1 MYTFPDEIRKAYE
14 ALPAAMV
21 FDQFIDGKVVPLL
34 ISDGFCELIGMDREH
49 AMAWF
54 REGQYERLH
63 PDDVG
68 RVARVSME
76 FANHRGDYDLAFRT
90 RHPDGYHILH
100 AIAKWLTMPDGT
112 ELALVTYADLTANFD
127 AISGSMEDYHLFRED
142 QFYTDPLTRLPNLNY
157 LNQYADERV
166 HALRTFGKQ
175 PVIVYADV
183 IGMHYYNSRYGYQEG
198 NAFLRL
204 TAESLTHAFP
214 EALVMR
220 GRDDHFLVID
230 AFDDRAEIEKRI
242 SQANQEIR
250 SWAEGSTV
258 GIKAGICMYEEQMQ
272 TIEAVDHARNAL
284 KWIGNDLNRICN
296 FYAYD
301 DEDRLWNQR
310 YIIENFERAMAEG
323 WIQVYYQGIVR
334 TETGKGSAFEA
345 LARWVDPVRG
355 ILRRM
360 SLFPCWRN
368 IISCTS
374 WTCSWRSRSAANIP
388 CASRRRRPCCP
399 YPSTSAPRILTT
411 RIFRPR
417 WQRSMSGIRFRTCP
431 AEKV

>member
-1 MYTFPDEIRKAYE
+1 MDRYVFTKQEKAVLE
-14 ALPAAMV
+14 RLKPALAV
-21 FDQFIDGKVVPLL
+21 YQFVNKRVVTLVL
-34 ISDGFCELIGMDREH
+34 SDGFCELIGMDREH

-198 NAFLRL
+198 NALLRL

-250 SWAEGSTV
+250 SRAEGRTV
-258 GIKAGICMYEEQMQ
+258 GIKAGIIVQGADSVLQ
-272 TIEAVDHARNAL
+272 QQV
-284 KWIGNDLNRICN
+284 CN
-296 FYAYD
+296 FSGSLTAAHINNGTTFYHLQYMEQLLIFVSSPSHNISQILPLIAHA
-301 DEDRLWNQR
+301 
-310 YIIENFERAMAEG
+310 ENIKTLPMSLPRG
-323 WIQVYYQGIVR
+323 
-334 TETGKGSAFEA
+334 
-345 LARWVDPVRG
+345 G
-355 ILRRM
+355 ILITVWGVMHTRLP
-360 SLFPCWRN
+360 SLRVVLRLDVWVLEFFLYIFDHLRCG
-368 IISCTS
+368 
-374 WTCSWRSRSAANIP
+374 RSRQCQNGSFWFQFPDFPDFQIGWTEIVTP
-388 CASRRRRPCCP
+388 
-399 YPSTSAPRILTT
+399 L
-411 RIFRPR
+411 
-417 WQRSMSGIRFRTCP
+417 
-431 AEKV
+431 